1 MSEINDASGDHL
13 GETRITAPVPAFA
26 PGEDSSQ
33 AATRIAPPPAA
44 SGTPERPPGYVVTA
58 TDSGSPTQV
67 RYFGTYELLGEIAR
81 GGMGV
86 VYKARQNTLNRT
98 VAVKVILSGQLA
110 SGDEVKRFLVEAEAA
125 ANLSHPGIV
134 PVYEFGEHDG
144 THYFSMA
151 YIDGP
156 SLAEK
161 LGDGPIEADA
171 AVGLLIPIAEAVEY
185 AHGQGVIH
193 RDLKPGNILLEKG
206 IVPRIADFGLAKR
219 MNDDAELTQSGTI
232 LGSIYYMPPEQA
244 AGRSESIGPPSDVY
258 ALGAILY
265 KMLTGR
271 PPFQAATGFETM
283 QQVLTEEPVAPR
295 QLNSTIPRDL
305 ETICLKCLEK
315 DPARRYPSARELGE
329 ELARFRDGLPI
340 LARPIGRADRLW
352 RWYRRNPVSA
362 TLGAVLIA
370 VVLAGVVTASTL
382 WSQARAEQQRAA
394 DQERMVGVLSE
405 LVLKKTLDE
414 TDGWL
419 HNFFQ
424 PLEQQL
430 LVARAWGAS
439 GLLNKDDPGHLNALL
454 VPLIET
460 YPQLS
465 SLMVADSRGRE
476 HMLLCIEQQAPG
488 GASEREW
495 KNRITRR
502 DEWGGQ
508 VQWNRWSDRAPT
520 PVVATETLPDYDP
533 RVRPWYQGA
542 TRQAALPG
550 PPPARGGEARL
561 IHWTPP
567 YVFFTTKDLGIT
579 ASITFD
585 GGGGHEHVVAFDVL
599 LEAITAFT
607 TGKRPTE
614 NGRVAVFTEEWA
626 LVGLPGAERF
636 QTPEQWKGAFL
647 KTPADLGLDAI
658 ARAADQFASDGNA
671 GSGVRQFNDGARNW
685 WAGLRPFSLGNG
697 NRLWILVIVPES
709 DLRADLAQAA
719 AR

>member
-1 MSEINDASGDHL
+1 MSEINDEVCDHSA
-13 GETRITAPVPAFA
+13 ETRIVAPTPAGA
-26 PGEDSSQ
+26 PREDSAQ
-33 AATRIAPPPAA
+33 AATHIGPRTAG
-44 SGTPERPPGYVVTA
+44 GTPVRPPE
-58 TDSGSPTQV
+58 GSVAGAGGSASTQV
-67 RYFGTYELLGEIAR
+67 RYFGTYELIGEIAR

-110 SGDEVKRFLVEAEAA
+110 TGDEVRRFLVEAEAA

-161 LGDGPIEADA
+161 LGEGALDA
-171 AVGLLIPIAEAVEY
+171 AGAVDLMIPIAEAVEY

-206 IVPRIADFGLAKR
+206 AIPRIADFGLAKR

-244 AGRSESIGPPSDVY
+244 AGRSESIGPASDVY

-265 KMLTGR
+265 RMLTGR

-295 QLNSTIPRDL
+295 QLNSMIPRDL

-315 DPARRYPSARELGE
+315 EPTRRYASARALGE

-340 LARPIGRADRLW
+340 LARPISRTARVW
-352 RWYRRNPVSA
+352 RWYRRNPVPA

-370 VVLAGVVTASTL
+370 VVVAGLVIASIL
-382 WSQARAEQQRAA
+382 WSQARAEQRRAE
-394 DQERMVGVLSE
+394 DQAYMVGVLSE
-405 LVLKKTLDE
+405 LVLKKALDE

-419 HNFFQ
+419 RGFFE
-424 PLEQQL
+424 PIEQQL
-430 LVARAWGAS
+430 LVARAWGAA
-439 GLLNKDDPGHLNALL
+439 GLLDKEEPDHLNALL
-454 VPLIET
+454 VPLIAT
-460 YPQLS
+460 HPQLS

-476 HMLLCIEQQAPG
+476 HMLLCIEQPTDDGSIA
-488 GASEREW
+488 REW

-502 DEWGGQ
+502 DEWGDT
-508 VQWNRWSDRAPT
+508 VRWLRWSDRD
-520 PVVATETLPDYDP
+520 PVPAETTESLPDYDP

-542 TRQAALPG
+542 TRRPATAETVPAPG
-550 PPPARGGEARL
+550 EGAGR
-561 IHWTPP
+561 IHWTSP

-579 ASITFD
+579 ASTTFD
-585 GGGGHEHVVAFDVL
+585 GGDGLEHVFALDVL
-599 LEAITAFT
+599 LEDITKFT
-607 TGKRPTE
+607 TSRRPTE
-614 NGRVAVFTEEWA
+614 NGQVAVLTEAWA
-626 LVGLPGAERF
+626 FIGLPGAERL
-636 QTPEQWKGAFL
+636 EASADWKPAFL
-647 KTPADLGLDAI
+647 KQPEELGLDTI
-658 ARAADQFASDGNA
+658 AAAQQAFKAAGAGGGVLQFSH
-671 GSGVRQFNDGARNW
+671 GARNW
-685 WAGLRPFSLGNG
+685 WAGLRPFTLGASEG
-697 NRLWILVIVPES
+697 LWILVIVPES
-709 DLRADLAQAA
+709 DLREDLARRPAP
-719 AR
+719 